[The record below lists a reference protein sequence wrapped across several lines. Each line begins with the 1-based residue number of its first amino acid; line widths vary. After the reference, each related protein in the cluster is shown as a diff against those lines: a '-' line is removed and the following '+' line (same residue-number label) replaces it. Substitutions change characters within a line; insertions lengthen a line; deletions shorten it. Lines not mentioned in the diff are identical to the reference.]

1 MDIQF
6 ALAVIWA
13 FHQEEGKKY
22 LPDKLCR
29 RIEDFENV
37 HGVISATCEKL
48 TYVQDGKLAKIVPD
62 DGTAPTTFTSSSSS
76 YFLLKVF
83 VYVHFFIIIISLKS
97 CTTFVV
103 NRA

>member
-1 MDIQF
+1 VYFREFMRPSDFQAATALTGPLGIAKYTGDVTEEIAHCILPAAKSLLPGVDIQF

-37 HGVISATCEKL
+37 HGVRVKKL
-48 TYVQDGKLAKIVPD
+48 LMFKMV
-62 DGTAPTTFTSSSSS
+62 S
-76 YFLLKVF
+76 
-83 VYVHFFIIIISLKS
+83 
-97 CTTFVV
+97 
-103 NRA
+103 